1 MKRILFVDDE
11 QRVLDGLRASLR
23 KQRRRWEMVFVNGGQ
38 AAIDELEQQSFDVV
52 VTDMRMPGIDG
63 AALLRRVQELRP
75 ETVRI
80 VLSGHAEEETTLRSL
95 PVAHQFLSKPC
106 DASTLEN
113 VIERAC
119 NVQNLLEAPEVRA
132 RIGQLDALP
141 SLPRNYAE
149 LNRRLVDPN
158 ATYRDLA
165 AVIERDIAMSAKLLQ
180 IVNSAFFGLSRRLT
194 HMADAISYLG
204 LHVIK
209 NLVLSIEVF
218 GSYDGKSIAPVVSLE
233 RLTRHSLLVARIA
246 RRLLTDTEDAKDAF
260 AAAVLH
266 DVGKLILASNLPE
279 VITQSVEHAL
289 AEGIPLHE
297 AERELHGFG
306 HSEVGAYL
314 LGRWGLPYPVIEA
327 VAYHHTPECVN
338 QSRFDLLSAVH
349 VADALASRVETDRGV
364 QGALPLDED
373 YLDGL
378 GVLDQLDEWRAIA
391 ASEAEADDPEVLSG

>member
-194 HMADAISYLG
+194 HVADAISYLG

-218 GSYDGKSIAPVVSLE
+218 GSYDGQSLAPVVSLE
-233 RLTRHSLLVARIA
+233 RLTQHSLRVARIA
-246 RRLLTDTEDAKDAF
+246 RRLLTDGEDAKDAF

-266 DVGKLILASNLPE
+266 DVGKLVLAANLPE
-279 VITQSVEHAL
+279 LITQSFAF
-289 AEGIPLHE
+289 ARSEGVPLHV

-327 VAYHHTPECVN
+327 VAYHHTPDCVN
-338 QSRFDLLSAVH
+338 QSCFDLLSAVH
-349 VADALASRVETDRGV
+349 VADTLASEVEREAGDDRSELV
-364 QGALPLDED
+364 LDEG
-373 YLDGL
+373 YLEGL
-378 GVLDQLDEWRAIA
+378 GVQDHLPEWRKIA
-391 ASEAEADDPEVLSG
+391 EAEAEETEGL